1 MLKSSF
7 SSTNLELSKKDSQKK
22 LKISK
27 NIFDSAKSNTTKLW
41 NNKDI
46 QQYADPH
53 ESPLLKM
60 EIELPTCK
68 YENTSEEG
76 FAAMTQQF
84 ESIYGSQD

>member
-7 SSTNLELSKKDSQKK
+7 SSTNLELSKKDPQKK

-27 NIFDSAKSNTTKLW
+27 NIFGSAKSTTIKLR

-46 QQYADPH
+46 QQYVDPR

-60 EIELPTCK
+60 EIEIP
-68 YENTSEEG
+68 
-76 FAAMTQQF
+76 A
-84 ESIYGSQD
+84 